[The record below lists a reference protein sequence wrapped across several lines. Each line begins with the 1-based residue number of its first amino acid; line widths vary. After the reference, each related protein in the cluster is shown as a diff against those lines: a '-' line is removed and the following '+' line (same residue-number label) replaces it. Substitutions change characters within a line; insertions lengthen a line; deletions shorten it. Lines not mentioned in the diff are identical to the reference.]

1 MFDLTDKVCF
11 VSGATRGIGK
21 AIATQLGK
29 QGATVIGT
37 ATSQAGAD
45 SISAHLADAGI
56 QGRGLVLNVA
66 DGESIDAAMKAVT
79 DEFGA
84 ISVLVNNAGITRDNL
99 MMRMKED
106 EWDDLMNTNLKSV
119 YRLSKHVMRGM
130 MKARSGRIINI
141 TSVVGV
147 SGNAGQAN
155 YAAAK
160 AGVIGFTKSLAQE
173 IGSRGVTVNAVAPG
187 FIQTDMTDVLTDDQ
201 KEKMTA
207 TIPAGKLGQPEDIAA
222 AVVFLASD
230 ESAYVTGTTMHV
242 NGGMYMT

>member
-84 ISVLVNNAGITRDNL
+84 ISVLVN
-99 MMRMKED
+99 
-106 EWDDLMNTNLKSV
+106 
-119 YRLSKHVMRGM
+119 LSLIH
-130 MKARSGRIINI
+130 I
-141 TSVVGV
+141 
-147 SGNAGQAN
+147 
-155 YAAAK
+155 
-160 AGVIGFTKSLAQE
+160 
-173 IGSRGVTVNAVAPG
+173 
-187 FIQTDMTDVLTDDQ
+187 
-201 KEKMTA
+201 
-207 TIPAGKLGQPEDIAA
+207 
-222 AVVFLASD
+222 
-230 ESAYVTGTTMHV
+230 
-242 NGGMYMT
+242 